1 MLGNIKLLIT
11 IVIIISVCYKMA
23 NSLRFSIYFLCFLSL
38 YRFTADPSIS
48 IISLGWIDFF
58 PRDLLFIFILL
69 ALILRAKYISR
80 ILELPLKIRNLFFL
94 SLISTLAVLISTQWV
109 NIQHLFRQYNG
120 DIIFIILPIYILTFR
135 YDKNVI
141 KYYEKIIIIFSI
153 FSVIIM
159 FLRIIGILA
168 TTTQAGVFSSGFLSN
183 RYLHNWQLLFL
194 IWGQFILF
202 KRLRQEHK
210 NIYLYSFLIVCFW
223 GGIIINTYRMV
234 WVIVFFCLLYQLKYF
249 NVIKSGVAAI
259 MLFALLIGFMYILPS
274 NKISYIREGFDRPIN
289 QFYESNL
296 GGRYIDFIYSIKQK
310 ISANIFSISGYLTAW
325 EGRWTTQGYVSY
337 GIHNYFVKM
346 FVRGGLLIFFFTTY
360 FFLYIL
366 FKSNLIAKRNEKFQI
381 IFISVASVMLM
392 ANATVGGFIFV
403 FPIAILL
410 YIIKGEY
417 QEKKL

>member
-1 MLGNIKLLIT
+1 
-11 IVIIISVCYKMA
+11 
-23 NSLRFSIYFLCFLSL
+23 
-38 YRFTADPSIS
+38 
-48 IISLGWIDFF
+48 
-58 PRDLLFIFILL
+58 
-69 ALILRAKYISR
+69 
-80 ILELPLKIRNLFFL
+80 
-94 SLISTLAVLISTQWV
+94 
-109 NIQHLFRQYNG
+109 
-120 DIIFIILPIYILTFR
+120 
-135 YDKNVI
+135 
-141 KYYEKIIIIFSI
+141 
-153 FSVIIM
+153 
-159 FLRIIGILA
+159 
-168 TTTQAGVFSSGFLSN
+168 
-183 RYLHNWQLLFL
+183 
-194 IWGQFILF
+194 
-202 KRLRQEHK
+202 
-210 NIYLYSFLIVCFW
+210 
-223 GGIIINTYRMV
+223 MV

-366 FKSNLIAKRNEKFQI
+366 FRSNLIAKRNEKFQI